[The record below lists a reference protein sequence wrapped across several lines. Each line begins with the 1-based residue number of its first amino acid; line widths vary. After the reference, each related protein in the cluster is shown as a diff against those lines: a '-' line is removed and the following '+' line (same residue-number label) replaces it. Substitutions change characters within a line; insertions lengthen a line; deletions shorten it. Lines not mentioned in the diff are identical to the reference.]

1 MLLNANVS
9 TCSLL
14 MKTKNMY
21 QHRDKFYRI
30 KIKCLKYQMN
40 QEIYFRGICYIS
52 DEIIMKHI
60 SLKSSNA
67 CMDMKFCQY
76 GP

>member
-1 MLLNANVS
+1 
-9 TCSLL
+9 
-14 MKTKNMY
+14 
-21 QHRDKFYRI
+21 
-30 KIKCLKYQMN
+30 MN

-76 GP
+76 GPWRQTQTVISSYVILY